1 MNSFSTLLREER
13 PDYKVYNNGI
23 DTLTNVDLI
32 SLIIDDKKD
41 PTEAMNQARQIMNIC
56 GGNLRTLLRK
66 RGDELQV
73 VQGITDRKALALQ
86 AAAELAKRAEQESAA
101 NRLHFDSADAV
112 WRYFRPILGTA
123 DHEEAHVIF
132 MSQSLEFIKSVRI
145 SLGGI
150 TETAIDV
157 RNIVREAVLANA
169 TVMTLVH
176 NHHGNSSRPSNED
189 KRITQSVKKA
199 CELMRIYLC
208 DHVIIADSG
217 YYSFREEGLI

>member
-41 PTEAMNQARQIMNIC
+41 PTEAMNQARQIMNVC
-56 GGNLRTLLRK
+56 GGSLRTLLRK
-66 RGDELQV
+66 RGDELRV

-86 AAAELAKRAEQESAA
+86 AAAELAKRAEQENAA
-101 NRLHFDSADAV
+101 NRIHFDSADAV

-176 NHHGNSSRPSNED
+176 NHPGNSTRPSNED